1 MGKTL
6 FEKRQARQGIDHVP
20 NSRQHRLVDGEHFG
34 EISCWGT
41 PGSPAILRGMG
52 MDDYHSRVHAIGYIL
67 SVPLS
72 HMSVRDMEDVLQMQ
86 IEQRRPHPLLNQTCF
101 VLEILVLDSSSLN
114 CYSIKIY
121 VTFNKK
127 RKKATRKERKT
138 LSRSL

>member
-1 MGKTL
+1 M
-6 FEKRQARQGIDHVP
+6 
-20 NSRQHRLVDGEHFG
+20 DGEHSG
-34 EISCWGT
+34 EISRWGT

-52 MDDYHSRVHAIGYIL
+52 MDDYHSRVHATCYIL

>member
-6 FEKRQARQGIDHVP
+6 FEKRQTRQGIDHVP

-101 VLEILVLDSSSLN
+101 EILVLDSSSLN